1 MERSRSDG
9 FLLNVTSKQP
19 DMLRDWYHD
28 VLQLPELEGGLVQ
41 LVEIPRSG

>member
-1 MERSRSDG
+1 MERSQIDG

-28 VLQLPELEGGLVQ
+28 VLQLPELEGRLVQ
-41 LVEIPRSG
+41 LIEMPRGG

>member
-1 MERSRSDG
+1 MERSQIDG

-19 DMLRDWYHD
+19 DTLRDWYHD

-41 LVEIPRSG
+41 LVEMPRSG